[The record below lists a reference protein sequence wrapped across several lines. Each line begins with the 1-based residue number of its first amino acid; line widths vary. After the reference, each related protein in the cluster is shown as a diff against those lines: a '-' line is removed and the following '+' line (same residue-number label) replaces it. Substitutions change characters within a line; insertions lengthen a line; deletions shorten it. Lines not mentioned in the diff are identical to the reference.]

1 MLVGRGAFGA
11 LGIPRRPLS
20 SAPASLRILVGVT
33 GNDLDVMDGGR
44 AGSDATPAGVPVTAA
59 PGGPQ
64 ASDGPGWRLLFLLV
78 QGTGG
83 EGARA
88 VALLCA
94 AVLVVM
100 SIVVLVIASMQKLGP
115 WLTASGTGGVLLA
128 TALGLAFRRW
138 RITRR

>member
-1 MLVGRGAFGA
+1 M
-11 LGIPRRPLS
+11 
-20 SAPASLRILVGVT
+20 GVT
-33 GNDLDVMDGGR
+33 GHDLDVMDGGR
-44 AGSDATPAGVPVTAA
+44 LGSDATPEGVPVTAA

-78 QGTGG
+78 QGTRG

-88 VALLCA
+88 VALLGV

-100 SIVVLVIASMQKLGP
+100 SIVVLVLASMQQLGP
-115 WLTASGTGGVLLA
+115 WLTANSTGGVLLA
-128 TALGLAFRRW
+128 TALGVGFRRW